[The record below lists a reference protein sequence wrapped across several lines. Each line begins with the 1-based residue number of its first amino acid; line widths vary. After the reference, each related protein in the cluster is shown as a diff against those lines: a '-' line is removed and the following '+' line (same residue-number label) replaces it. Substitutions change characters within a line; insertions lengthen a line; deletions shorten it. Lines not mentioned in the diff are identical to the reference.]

1 MHELDLPSTYLGSH
15 SFNVSDLTHFSRGI
29 MNLWTNSPQ
38 SGEHDATLIKD

>member
-29 MNLWTNSPQ
+29 MNL
-38 SGEHDATLIKD
+38 